1 MEALIGVII
10 ALGVICIGLI
20 IALAV
25 VSVKYNAA
33 TRRNSSADDIRV
45 VDGVRYTKYGK
56 EENSDGSPVISHL
69 EGDIV
74 LSRGVTYTVGKEK
87 SVIPG
92 KYAVLSAG
100 ESTSSFNVRIGG
112 LVRQIRHG
120 DDIVLGEGDTI
131 CPVSHTVILR

>member
-10 ALGVICIGLI
+10 ALGVICVGLI
-20 IALAV
+20 IALAI
-25 VSVKYNAA
+25 VSVRLNAA
-33 TRRNSSADDIRV
+33 TRRRSSADDVRI
-45 VDGVRYTKYGK
+45 VDGVRYTRYGK
-56 EENSDGSPVISHL
+56 EEDENGAPVISHL

-87 SVIPG
+87 PVIPG

-100 ESTSSFNVRIGG
+100 ESNSSFNIRIGG
-112 LVRQIRHG
+112 LVRQVRHG

-131 CPVSHTVILR
+131 CSVSHTVILR